1 MDRILK
7 IAKRDYLES
16 VMSKT
21 FIISVLFA
29 PIFFGFV
36 FFFIS
41 RLSGAS
47 KEKLEPLR
55 VAYTDLT
62 DKLSEQITGA
72 FDVYNKSA
80 TNRRIEIE
88 QVNADT
94 NDIEKIT
101 DRQKENLRKGLLEI
115 YAVIEPNII
124 EGQGKVTL
132 YTYKTKAYNV
142 EAILFVEGL
151 FVQAIRDYRY
161 KIYNIDLALLDKLR
175 NVTSEQIEISSA
187 GEKEK
192 TSGGADRVV
201 SMMAPFFFMYLM
213 FLGIF
218 ANGQQLLTSIIEEK
232 SSRIIECLL
241 ASVTPFELMTGK
253 IIGLCTVSITVV
265 AIWSLMAYSGVAWAE
280 LSINITIT
288 QILLFVVYYIL
299 GFILLGA
306 VMAGIGSICN
316 TLKDAQNLMT
326 PVTIIVIIPL
336 IASQNLIQ
344 NPDGTFAKLLS
355 FFPPV
360 TSMVMV
366 LRISAAGHISPVEI
380 AATLVLMVLSAIA
393 VIWLAAKI
401 FRTGVLMYGKKPNL
415 REVAHWLRPR

>member
-1 MDRILK
+1 MDKILK
-7 IAKRDYLES
+7 IAKREYVES
-16 VMSKT
+16 VKSKT

-36 FFFIS
+36 IFFS
-41 RLSGAS
+41 GKLSSTS

-62 DKLSEQITGA
+62 GKLSENINTA
-72 FDVYNKSA
+72 FADYSKAAS
-80 TNRRIEIE
+80 NRQIEIK
-88 QVNADT
+88 QVNADS
-94 NDIEKIT
+94 NNIEKIT
-101 DRQKENLRKGLLEI
+101 DQQKENLRNGLLDV
-115 YAVIEPNII
+115 YAVIDPNII
-124 EGQGKVTL
+124 NGQGKVTL

-142 EAILFVEGL
+142 DAVMGVENSFVRM
-151 FVQAIRDYRY
+151 IIDYRF
-161 KIYNIDLALLDKLR
+161 KINNIDQALLNKLR
-175 NVTSEQIEISSA
+175 NVSSEQIEISSA

-192 TSGGADRVV
+192 TSGGTDRFV
-201 SMMAPFFFMYLM
+201 SMMMPFFFMYLM

-241 ASVTPFELMTGK
+241 AAATPFELMGGK
-253 IIGLCTVSITVV
+253 IIGLCAVSITVV
-265 AIWSLMAYSGVAWAE
+265 AIWATMAYAGVLWAGF
-280 LSINITIT
+280 SVNITIS

-316 TLKDAQNLMT
+316 TLKDAQNLMM
-326 PVTIIVIIPL
+326 PVSIIVVVPL

-344 NPDGTFAKLLS
+344 NPDGIFARALS

-380 AATLVLMVLSAIA
+380 TATLVLLVFSAIA
-393 VIWLAAKI
+393 VIWLAAKV
-401 FRTGVLMYGKKPNL
+401 FRTGVLMYGKKPSL
-415 REVAHWLRPR
+415 REVALWLRQK

>member
-7 IAKRDYLES
+7 IAKREYLES
-16 VMSKT
+16 VKSKT

-36 FFFIS
+36 FFFTS

-62 DKLSEQITGA
+62 GKLSEQITGA

-88 QVNADT
+88 QVNAAK
-94 NDIEKIT
+94 NDIEKIV
-101 DRQKENLRKGLLEI
+101 DQQKENLRKGLLDV
-115 YAVIEPNII
+115 YAIIDPNII

-142 EAILFVEGL
+142 DAVLIVERLFDDT
-151 FVQAIRDYRY
+151 IRDYRY
-161 KIYNIDLALLDKLR
+161 KTYNIDRALLDKIR
-175 NVTSEQIEISSA
+175 NVASEQIEISSA
-187 GEKEK
+187 GQEEK
-192 TSGGADRVV
+192 TTGPAEQVV

-241 ASVTPFELMTGK
+241 SAASPFELMAGK

-265 AIWSLMAYSGVAWAE
+265 AIWSAMAYSGVAWAG

-288 QILLFVVYYIL
+288 QILLFVIYYIL

-316 TLKDAQNLMT
+316 TLKDAQNMMM
-326 PVTIIVIIPL
+326 PITIIVIIPM
-336 IASQNLIQ
+336 ISSQNLIQ
-344 NPDGTFAKLLS
+344 NPDGMYARLLS

-366 LRISAAGHISPVEI
+366 LRISAAGKISPVEI
-380 AATLVLMVLSAIA
+380 AATLVLLVLSAIA
-393 VIWLAAKI
+393 VIWLAAKV
-401 FRTGVLMYGKKPNL
+401 FRTGVLMYGKKPTL
-415 REVAHWLRPR
+415 REVAHWLGQR